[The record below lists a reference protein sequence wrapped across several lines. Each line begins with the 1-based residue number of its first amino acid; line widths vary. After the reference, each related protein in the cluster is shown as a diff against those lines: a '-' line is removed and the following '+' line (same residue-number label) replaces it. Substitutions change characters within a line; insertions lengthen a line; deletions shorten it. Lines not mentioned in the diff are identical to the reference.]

1 MTTRNSHFD
10 SVRIKSTGSYVP
22 SRILTNEEVLAN
34 LPTSPQ
40 WVVDTLGI
48 RERHIAEPD
57 EYTSDLAAKAGLDA
71 IASAGLEP
79 NDIELIIVS
88 TATPDRKMPS
98 SACLAQT
105 KMGISNRCA
114 AFDVAAVCA
123 GFVYGITIAGQF
135 IQNGMYE
142 RVLVIGADTFSK
154 VTDWN
159 HRDCVVFGD
168 AAGAV
173 VLEKKDPE
181 NGLFSSIL
189 LAEGEGAD
197 YFTVYP
203 GDAYYKMNGKEVF
216 KAATAA
222 VPECILEILRI
233 NGMRLEDVLDDRSAS
248 GDSRRSQAHCRG
260 TQHPFFPNPDELGV
274 IRQHRRSDRSS
285 ASGPG
290 KPTRSPARRRPPVA
304 GVHRRRLDLGREL
317 ISVVVSDL
325 AHLHGR
331 AFSINM
337 ARMNAV
343 AGCGKSRPDVWF
355 FTIAYTGPDLAANP
369 ERESQSLV

>member
-1 MTTRNSHFD
+1 MTNGNSHFD
-10 SVRIKSTGSYVP
+10 SVCIKSTGSYVP
-22 SRILTNEEVLAN
+22 SKILTNEEVVAN

-57 EYTSDLAAKAGLDA
+57 EFTSDLAARAGLDA
-71 IASAGLEP
+71 ITSAGLEP

-105 KMGISNRCA
+105 KMGIRNRCA

-135 IQNGMYE
+135 IQNGTYE

-173 VLEKKDPE
+173 VLERKDRE

-197 YFTVYP
+197 HFTVYS

-233 NGMRLEDVLDDRSAS
+233 NGLGLEDVAMIVPH
-248 GDSRRSQAHCRG
+248 QA
-260 TQHPFFPNPDELGV
+260 T
-274 IRQHRRSDRSS
+274 
-285 ASGPG
+285 
-290 KPTRSPARRRPPVA
+290 A
-304 GVHRRRLDLGREL
+304 GVLKRIAEVLNIPFSRIPTNLESYANTAGATVPLLLDQINRRGLLHEGDLVL
-317 ISVVVSDL
+317 LVSI
-325 AHLHGR
+325 G
-331 AFSINM
+331 
-337 ARMNAV
+337 
-343 AGCGKSRPDVWF
+343 AGWTWG
-355 FTIAYTGPDLAANP
+355 A
-369 ERESQSLV
+369 SLYRW

>member
-233 NGMRLEDVLDDRSAS
+233 NGMRLEDVSMIVPH
-248 GDSRRSQAHCRG
+248 QA
-260 TQHPFFPNPDELGV
+260 T
-274 IRQHRRSDRSS
+274 
-285 ASGPG
+285 
-290 KPTRSPARRRPPVA
+290 A
-304 GVHRRRLDLGREL
+304 GVLKRIAEVLNIPFSRIPTNLESYANTAGATVPLLLDQVNRRGLLHEGDLL
-317 ISVVVSDL
+317 LLVSI
-325 AHLHGR
+325 G
-331 AFSINM
+331 
-337 ARMNAV
+337 
-343 AGCGKSRPDVWF
+343 AGWTWG
-355 FTIAYTGPDLAANP
+355 A
-369 ERESQSLV
+369 SLYRW